1 MNNELTEKEIKK
13 IIREEIEPKLNEI
26 KANLDDIV
34 WTEEME
40 DVAKRISY
48 MDWKDWFRPFTI

>member
-1 MNNELTEKEIKK
+1 MSNELTEKEIKK
-13 IIREEIEPKLNEI
+13 IIREEIEPKLDEI
-26 KANLDDIV
+26 KTNLDNIV

-40 DVAKRISY
+40 DVAKRISH